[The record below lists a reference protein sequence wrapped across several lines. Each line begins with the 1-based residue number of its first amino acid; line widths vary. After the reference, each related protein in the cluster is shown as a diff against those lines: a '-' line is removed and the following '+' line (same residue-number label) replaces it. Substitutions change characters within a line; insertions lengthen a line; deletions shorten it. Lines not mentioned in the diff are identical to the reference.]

1 MSTET
6 PTGNE
11 SPVTTAEAIES
22 FVSTATDILN
32 EADVLDDDLTPI
44 REASSQ
50 LVEDTKQIEALAAE
64 NDKLREQNQQ
74 LRRVNN
80 VLRQKLSE
88 GRNQ

>member
-32 EADVLDDDLTPI
+32 EADVLDDDLTAI

-50 LVEDTKQIEALAAE
+50 LVEHTKQTEALAAE
-64 NDKLREQNQQ
+64 NDKLRDQNQQ

-80 VLRQKLSE
+80 VLRQKLME
-88 GRNQ
+88 ARDQ

>member
-11 SPVTTAEAIES
+11 SPVTTAEAVES
-22 FVSTATDILN
+22 FVSTVADTLN
-32 EADVLDDDLTPI
+32 EADVLDDDLTAI

-50 LVEDTKQIEALAAE
+50 LVEDTKQIETLAAE
-64 NDKLREQNQQ
+64 NSKLREQNEQ

-80 VLRQKLSE
+80 VLRQKLME
-88 GRNQ
+88 ARDQ

>member
-11 SPVTTAEAIES
+11 TPVTTAEAIES
-22 FVSTATDILN
+22 FVSTVADTLN
-32 EADVLDDDLTPI
+32 EADVLNDDLTPI

-50 LVEDTKQIEALAAE
+50 LVEHTKQIEALAAE
-64 NDKLREQNQQ
+64 NDKLRDQNQQ

-88 GRNQ
+88 EKNQ

>member
-1 MSTET
+1 MPTEN

-22 FVSTATDILN
+22 FVSTAADFLD
-32 EADVLDDDLTPI
+32 EANVLDDDLTAI

-50 LVEDTKQIEALAAE
+50 LVEDTKQIETLAAE
-64 NDKLREQNQQ
+64 NNKLRDQNEQ

-88 GRNQ
+88 ERNQ